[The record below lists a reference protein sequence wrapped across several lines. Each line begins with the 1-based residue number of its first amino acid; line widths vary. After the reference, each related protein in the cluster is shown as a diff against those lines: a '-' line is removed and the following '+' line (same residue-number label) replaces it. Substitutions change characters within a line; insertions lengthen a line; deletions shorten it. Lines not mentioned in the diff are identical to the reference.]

1 MTDLRTP
8 KAPCAIRELVEA
20 FAVIDADGRAVSYVY
35 FAEGARRSSTG
46 RWSREEARAIAERIA
61 RGFTRAAERDQT

>member
-8 KAPCAIRELVEA
+8 KAPCTVRELEEA
-20 FAVIDADGRAVSYVY
+20 FVVTDADGRAVSYIY
-35 FAEGARRSSTG
+35 HAEDTRKAATG

-61 RGFTRAAERDQT
+61 RGFTKAATTT